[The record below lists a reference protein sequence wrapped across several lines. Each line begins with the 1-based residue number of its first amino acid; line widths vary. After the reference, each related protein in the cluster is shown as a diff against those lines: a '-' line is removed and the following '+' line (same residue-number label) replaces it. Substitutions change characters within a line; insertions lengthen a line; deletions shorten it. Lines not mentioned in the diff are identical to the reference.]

1 MLGRTLLAALLFVA
15 QAAGAAADQGYIVSG
30 SDTFAVGNGDVR
42 SEISYQGNETLHTE
56 RHGNTVTYVAR
67 ARYVRIDQGAKS
79 SVTGSFSAELL
90 PSGEQRDLRD
100 RDPDYLTVLNQ
111 PFAVQL
117 DAPTLHDLAH
127 LRSDVPFEFP
137 SPITGSPLHG
147 HLRRIS
153 EGVVGGERALGVAFD
168 AGGPMRGPLP
178 DRPHLLLAGKIRMH
192 GSAYYRAEDALLL
205 DLDAT
210 LTISGNLANP
220 EASDAVQIVYR
231 RHIRAV
237 SKSSK
242 PAQHG
247 SAATAKPSATAAKRS

>member
-1 MLGRTLLAALLFVA
+1 MATPPL
-15 QAAGAAADQGYIVSG
+15 GAAADQSYAVSG

-42 SEISYQGNETLHTE
+42 SEISYRGNETLHTE
-56 RHGNTVTYVAR
+56 RHGNTVRYVAR
-67 ARYVRIDQGAKS
+67 ARYTRVDQGARS
-79 SVTGSFSAELL
+79 EATGYFSAELTAD
-90 PSGEQRDLRD
+90 GEQRDLRD

-117 DAPTLHDLAH
+117 DAPTLRDLAH

-147 HLRRIS
+147 HLRRIA
-153 EGVVGGERALGVAFD
+153 EGMVGGERALGVAFD

-178 DRPHLLLAGKIRMH
+178 DRPRLQLAGKIRMH

-205 DLDAT
+205 SLDAT

-220 EASDAVQIVYR
+220 EQSDAVQIVYR

-237 SKSSK
+237 GAKDTRR
-242 PAQHG
+242 PVGAP
-247 SAATAKPSATAAKRS
+247 AKPTPTAAKRS